1 MEIMKNEMKEL
12 DDLIKE
18 TLSKEEAKFYE
29 ELEEKN
35 LFGKITDVYKGKM
48 GWVAITMNIVHL
60 LFFVFFVY
68 SVVEFFNAEST
79 RDMMVWC
86 SAGFLSMIFMAM
98 LKLYVWMQMDKNDIL
113 RELKRI
119 ELQISVLT
127 HKNDNS

>member
-1 MEIMKNEMKEL
+1 MKKEVEQL
-12 DDLIKE
+12 DELIKE
-18 TLSKEEAKFYE
+18 TLSAEEAKFYE

-48 GWVAITMNIVHL
+48 GWLAITMNVVHL

-68 SVVEFFNAEST
+68 AVIQFFDATTTEAMITWSG
-79 RDMMVWC
+79 
-86 SAGFLSMIFMAM
+86 AGFLAMIFMAM

-119 ELQISVLT
+119 ELQISVLA
-127 HKNDNS
+127 HQKENAK

>member
-119 ELQISVLT
+119 ERQISVLT

>member
-1 MEIMKNEMKEL
+1 MKNEMKEL